1 MQLFDKTNIDFVSSR
16 KIFVIFSVALIFFGI
31 IFAIVVPPEFGI
43 DYTGGAEVAV
53 KFEKN
58 ISTDQVR
65 KAISKGGLKNPE
77 IKSFGEV
84 NEFLIRVK
92 EFGDVQVKIQEALK
106 SIENNPI
113 QILKVDKIGAK
124 VGGEMRRDAF
134 IAVVLAVIAMLIYIG
149 FRFEFMFGMGAVI
162 ALIHDVLVTITI
174 IIVFDHLEIMD
185 LEINQALIAA
195 LLTVVGYSVN
205 NTVIIFDRIRE
216 NKEIHKGMNFLKL
229 VNLSVNETLSRT
241 IVTVLTVLFALGAL
255 LIFGGPVL
263 QGFAFT
269 MFVGTIVGTYS
280 SIYISSNFVI
290 WYLERVKKQ
299 NLEAGWQEEKAR
311 IKTS

>member
-1 MQLFDKTNIDFVSSR
+1 MEIFSKTNIDFVSAR
-16 KIFVIFSVALIFFGI
+16 KIFVVFSIVFILFGI

-58 ISTDQVR
+58 ISTDKVR
-65 KAISKGGLKNPE
+65 NIITQAGLKNPE
-77 IKSFGEV
+77 IKSFGNP
-84 NEFLIRVK
+84 NEFLIRIK
-92 EFGDVQVKIQEALK
+92 EFGDVQIKIQEALSK
-106 SIENNPI
+106 IEGNSF

-124 VGGEMRRDAF
+124 IGGEMRRDAF
-134 IAVVLAVIAMLIYIG
+134 IAVFLAVIAMLVYIG
-149 FRFEFMFGMGAVI
+149 FRFEFTFGIGAVI
-162 ALIHDVLVTITI
+162 ALVHDVLATTMLI
-174 IIVFDHLEIMD
+174 ILMDHLGVMD

-195 LLTVVGYSVN
+195 LLTVIGYSVN
-205 NTVIIFDRIRE
+205 DTVIIFDRIRE

-229 VNLSVNETLSRT
+229 VNLSINETLSRT

-263 QGFAFT
+263 KGFAFT

-280 SIYISSNFVI
+280 SIYISANFVI
-290 WYLERVKKQ
+290 WYIEKVKKQ
-299 NLEAGWQEEKAR
+299 NIEAVWQEEKAKA
-311 IKTS
+311 KTV

>member
-1 MQLFDKTNIDFVSSR
+1 MQLFDRTNIDFVSAR
-16 KIFVIFSVALIFFGI
+16 KIFVIFSIAFILFGI
-31 IFAIVVPPEFGI
+31 IFAIIVPPEFGI

-58 ISTDQVR
+58 ISTDMVR
-65 KAISKGGLKNPE
+65 KAIVDGGLKNPE
-77 IKSFGEV
+77 IKSFGEE

-92 EFGDVQVKIQEALK
+92 EFGDVQVRIQDALK
-106 SIENNPI
+106 KVEGNNF

-124 VGGEMRRDAF
+124 IGGEMRRDAF
-134 IAVVLAVIAMLIYIG
+134 IAVGLAMLAMLIYIG
-149 FRFEFMFGMGAVI
+149 FRFEFTFGLGAVL
-162 ALIHDVLVTITI
+162 ALIHDVLVTLTI
-174 IIVFDHLEIMD
+174 IIVFDHLDIID

-195 LLTVVGYSVN
+195 MLTVVGYSVN

-229 VNLSVNETLSRT
+229 VNLSINETLSRT

-263 QGFAFT
+263 RGFSFT
-269 MFVGTIVGTYS
+269 MFVGTVAGTYS
-280 SIYISSNFVI
+280 SIYISTNFVI
-290 WYLERVKKQ
+290 WYLEKVKKQ
-299 NLEAGWQEEKAR
+299 NLEAGWQEEKT
-311 IKTS
+311 KMKLS

>member
-1 MQLFDKTNIDFVSSR
+1 MQLLDKTNIDFVSAR
-16 KIFVIFSVALIFFGI
+16 KIWVIVSAILVIFGI
-31 IFAIVVPPEFGI
+31 IFAIIVPPEFGI

-58 ISTDQVR
+58 ITTDQLRSVV
-65 KAISKGGLKNPE
+65 AESGLRNPE
-77 IKSFGEV
+77 IKSFGAE
-84 NEFLIRVK
+84 NEFLVRVK
-92 EFGDVQVKIQEALK
+92 EFGDVQVKIQEAL
-106 SIENNPI
+106 STIEGNNFE
-113 QILKVDKIGAK
+113 ILKVDKIGAK
-124 VGGEMRRDAF
+124 IGGEMRRDAF
-134 IAVVLAVIAMLIYIG
+134 IAVILAVVAMLIYIG
-149 FRFEFMFGMGAVI
+149 FRFEFTFGIGAVI
-162 ALIHDVLVTITI
+162 ALTHDVLVTITI
-174 IIVFDHLEIMD
+174 IIIFDHLGILD

-269 MFVGTIVGTYS
+269 MFVGTVVGTYS

-290 WYLERVKKQ
+290 WYLEKVKKQ
-299 NLEAGWQEEKAR
+299 NLEAGWQEEKTKV
-311 IKTS
+311 KTA

>member
-1 MQLFDKTNIDFVSSR
+1 MQILDKTNIDFVSAR
-16 KIFVIFSVALIFFGI
+16 KILVIFSVAIILFGI
-31 IFAIVVPPEFGI
+31 IFAIIVPPEFGI

-58 ISTDQVR
+58 ITTDQVR
-65 KAISKGGLKNPE
+65 SVIAASGLKNPE
-77 IKSFGEV
+77 IKSFGEE

-92 EFGDVQVKIQEALK
+92 EFGDVQVKIQDALNK
-106 SIENNPI
+106 IEGNTF

-134 IAVVLAVIAMLIYIG
+134 IAVILAVIAMLIYIG
-149 FRFEFMFGMGAVI
+149 FRFEFTYGMGAVL
-162 ALIHDVLVTITI
+162 ALVHDVLATITF
-174 IIVFDHLEIMD
+174 IIVFDHLDILD

-229 VNLSVNETLSRT
+229 INLSVNETLSRT

-263 QGFAFT
+263 RGFAFT
-269 MFVGTIVGTYS
+269 MFVGTVVGTYS

-290 WYLERVKKQ
+290 WYLEKIKKQ
-299 NLEAGWQEEKAR
+299 NLEAGWKEEKAK
-311 IKTS
+311 IKTT